1 MSAIT
6 LMADIVILNMLLVV
20 SCLPIVTVG
29 AAVRAASAVARD
41 MAAGIGSR
49 YHMQFF
55 RELTSRWKPVSLFWG
70 LLFLLGALLTYQQ
83 FVVFQAGIDGAAL
96 TVIQA
101 LALSGAFII
110 AGISVWFFG
119 LASTRGEDRGFAD
132 YFTAATLMAF
142 RFLGRTVLTV
152 AILVAAAAVI
162 VALPI
167 AWAVPLTFFF
177 APAFAIYLIRLVI
190 AGPLGEQLGVD

>member
-55 RELTSRWKPVSLFWG
+55 RELTSNWKPVSLFWG
-70 LLFLLGALLTYQQ
+70 LIALLGALLTYQQ
-83 FVVFQAGIDGAAL
+83 FVVFQAGVSGTAL

-132 YFTAATLMAF
+132 YFTAATLMTF
-142 RFLGRTVLTV
+142 RFLGRTVLAV

-162 VALPI
+162 VSLPI
-167 AWAVPLTFFF
+167 AWSVPLTFFF
-177 APAFAIYLIRLVI
+177 VPAFAIYFIRLVI

>member
-55 RELTSRWKPVSLFWG
+55 RELTSRWKPVSVLWVI
-70 LLFLLGALLTYQQ
+70 LALLGALLTYQQ
-83 FVVFQAGIDGAAL
+83 FVVFQAGVGGAAL

-119 LASTRGEDRGFAD
+119 LASTRGDERELSDL
-132 YFTAATLMAF
+132 FTGATLMAF
-142 RFLGRTVLTV
+142 RFLGRTVASV
-152 AILVAAAAVI
+152 AILVGAFTVI
-162 VALPI
+162 VALPF
-167 AWAVPLTFFF
+167 AWSVPLTFFF
-177 APAFAIYLIRLVI
+177 VPAFAIYLIRLVI
-190 AGPLGEQLGVD
+190 AGPLGEQLGAD